1 MLNPTKWRNADEQKY
16 DTGKLFNCV
25 TADHTR
31 TATIYPMAAPQVSK
45 RTLRVLVADDGAD
58 VVSWLGVLLRQAGYE
73 VRTAVN
79 GREAC
84 NIAIEFAPDVALLDI
99 GLPDMDG
106 CDVARAIRLHE
117 GGQRTVLV
125 AATGWGEAEDRERTQ
140 DAGFHHHLVK
150 PVQSEQLLKLL
161 ASIRD
166 SLLASN

>member
-1 MLNPTKWRNADEQKY
+1 
-16 DTGKLFNCV
+16 
-25 TADHTR
+25 
-31 TATIYPMAAPQVSK
+31 MAAPQVSK

-84 NIAIEFAPDVALLDI
+84 TIANEFAPDVALLDI

-106 CDVARAIRLHE
+106 CDVARAIRRTE
-117 GGQRTVLV
+117 AGERTVLV

-150 PVQSEQLLKLL
+150 PVQSEDLLKLL

-166 SLLASN
+166 SLPASK